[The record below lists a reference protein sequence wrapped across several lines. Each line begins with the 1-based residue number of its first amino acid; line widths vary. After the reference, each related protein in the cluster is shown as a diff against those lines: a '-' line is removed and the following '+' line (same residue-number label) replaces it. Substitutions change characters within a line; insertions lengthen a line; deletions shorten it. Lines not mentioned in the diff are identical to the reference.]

1 MILGAFALP
10 LAGLEGSA
18 FTGPVE
24 LRVDDLKTP
33 LGIDDQ
39 SPQFSWQLQDPARGA
54 KQSAYEVRV
63 SSQPELLASDAAN
76 PDVWDSGRIESGK
89 SLNVRYG
96 GPAVTPGTRY
106 FWQVKLWDA
115 AGKPYA
121 ESEVS
126 WWETGLLKQGNWRAK
141 WIGYET
147 AEEDAVRHAPAIW
160 IANPDAQTMKRKKGI
175 DRHFAYRETVTLA
188 KPVKRAVLYAAA
200 QDTVS
205 AWVNGEQVFTAEPL
219 PAWKHLAWK
228 KFVRVE
234 VSGALSAGVNTIA
247 IEQVNYFGKGYGSDK
262 DEAPPMEATLLVEY
276 ADGTTAAFTSG
287 TDWKTAAHFKKGN
300 AAKDWHGK
308 GFDGRGWKNAVAW
321 TQKPGPDQ
329 DPQGH
334 PWIPDS
340 VKFLRHTFTVEQP
353 VKSARLYATA
363 MGSYEIFF
371 NGKRVGD
378 DVLAPGWT
386 DYRQHVK
393 YQTYDVTGQLASGKN
408 AIAALLAPG
417 WYSTPLEWDQQPNNY
432 GDTPPALRAQLRIE
446 HADGSVEWVTTDEN
460 WKTSTAYILHSE
472 IYDGESQDE
481 RPCSRVGIRRSSMR
495 EAGRARLRSNPKPM
509 KIEAQN
515 FAPIRVERTLTAETV
530 TEPKPGVYV
539 YDFGQNL
546 SGVERLR
553 VSRDRREP
561 MWRCAL
567 PRC

>member
-175 DRHFAYRETVTLA
+175 GPALCLSRDG
-188 KPVKRAVLYAAA
+188 YAGQA
-200 QDTVS
+200 
-205 AWVNGEQVFTAEPL
+205 GEEGCAL
-219 PAWKHLAWK
+219 
-228 KFVRVE
+228 RG
-234 VSGALSAGVNTIA
+234 GAGYGFGMGQWRAGVH
-247 IEQVNYFGKGYGSDK
+247 GR
-262 DEAPPMEATLLVEY
+262 
-276 ADGTTAAFTSG
+276 TAA
-287 TDWKTAAHFKKGN
+287 
-300 AAKDWHGK
+300 
-308 GFDGRGWKNAVAW
+308 
-321 TQKPGPDQ
+321 
-329 DPQGH
+329 
-334 PWIPDS
+334 
-340 VKFLRHTFTVEQP
+340 
-353 VKSARLYATA
+353 
-363 MGSYEIFF
+363 
-371 NGKRVGD
+371 
-378 DVLAPGWT
+378 
-386 DYRQHVK
+386 
-393 YQTYDVTGQLASGKN
+393 
-408 AIAALLAPG
+408 
-417 WYSTPLEWDQQPNNY
+417 
-432 GDTPPALRAQLRIE
+432 
-446 HADGSVEWVTTDEN
+446 
-460 WKTSTAYILHSE
+460 
-472 IYDGESQDE
+472 
-481 RPCSRVGIRRSSMR
+481 
-495 EAGRARLRSNPKPM
+495 
-509 KIEAQN
+509 
-515 FAPIRVERTLTAETV
+515 
-530 TEPKPGVYV
+530 
-539 YDFGQNL
+539 
-546 SGVERLR
+546 GVEAFG
-553 VSRDRREP
+553 VEKV
-561 MWRCAL
+561 CA
-567 PRC
+567 RGG